1 MTVINQL
8 SGADQLAAGDS
19 VPFYSVAQG
28 DTRRF
33 TMSTLEAY
41 MADANFV
48 YRYFQ
53 TWAEF
58 LLSDGWKDQDI
69 FLVSAEDTGTH
80 DSVAG
85 DVGEAAGQT
94 PNVGV
99 FRYSILLTT
108 GVRISDTDAQ
118 VAKYWADQSA
128 ASAAA
133 ALASANAAL
142 VTLGDVNTA
151 GTTQVAAVNTAGSTQ
166 VAAVTS
172 EGATQVAAVND
183 AGLIQTANAAAQ
195 ATLAALS
202 ADEAEGFAATAG
214 GASVDNLFDIFSQV
228 TVNPPETASTI
239 QSNGWEIINSAPA
252 DVSLGA
258 VKVVRKGY
266 STAALPVAWVDTLYR
281 TKRVRQAYPNHA
293 SFTATEESLSDYVYS
308 TDFVF
313 GLANQSTETSPK
325 PIANWVMPS
334 RLTVA
339 SLVHW
344 EIAGFHKDG
353 RPLGAGGVG
362 QQVACV
368 KVRAT
373 NGTTSTAWQTVS
385 ATSLSTYCEWVRA
398 PEVFAGDLDV
408 SAFTDGAMIWLEAE
422 VYPWF
427 GTAASVLK
435 SEDNQ
440 TAGVLGRGFVRR
452 YFRKDA
458 TRAATFYKAY
468 VASTG
473 NDTTGVA
480 STNDAT
486 AAATPC
492 LTVQGALTK
501 IRTAAGLTRG
511 AMDNAHIY
519 IVDSVNQGNVSA
531 ITFYQDVGGIIVT
544 RASGSTRAAALITT
558 TASLRPFFTDHT
570 SGLTEGALIY
580 TDVSLKIGGAHSIQG
595 EATNRIFTQF
605 WNCNLDCNNQASN
618 LRNNSHLALFGVAL
632 ANGASVLGIT
642 ISTAEQRGIFGVTA
656 DLANGSP
663 DGFAVIGST
672 LTRCSAPSLSD
683 ASANGH
689 IWYNNFYP
697 NPHTNPPLHY
707 KGTVSGGNLGS
718 IAVVQNLVENLSTV
732 NGPTLRISGDSDF
745 GNVTHAVI
753 IHNTIVGDD
762 DYGRTNIVY
771 DEHPTVARFHKFTAY
786 KGNLTTSDNVKLDI
800 FTSNATRLGGF
811 AFHHGVGC
819 SGNFSLSPNSAGGGI
834 SFGQAYGGIGT
845 LIAGG
850 DPLFTNYQGVNAT
863 GPVAGVGGGT
873 YTLQAGS
880 PARDIL
886 AKPLLKY
893 DYAGASRGTGTQ
905 DAGCYA

>member
-1 MTVINQL
+1 MATPPYA
-8 SGADQLAAGDS
+8 SGLKSLIVAEVTAETS
-19 VPFYSVAQG
+19 V
-28 DTRRF
+28 
-33 TMSTLEAY
+33 
-41 MADANFV
+41 
-48 YRYFQ
+48 
-53 TWAEF
+53 
-58 LLSDGWKDQDI
+58 
-69 FLVSAEDTGTH
+69 
-80 DSVAG
+80 
-85 DVGEAAGQT
+85 
-94 PNVGV
+94 
-99 FRYSILLTT
+99 
-108 GVRISDTDAQ
+108 
-118 VAKYWADQSA
+118 
-128 ASAAA
+128 ASAAVIA
-133 ALASANAAL
+133 ARDDAIADIDA
-142 VTLGDVNTA
+142 
-151 GTTQVAAVNTAGSTQ
+151 
-166 VAAVTS
+166 
-172 EGATQVAAVND
+172 EGA
-183 AGLIQTANAAAQ
+183 IQTANAAAQ
-195 ATLAALS
+195 AALAALS
-202 ADEAEGFAATAG
+202 ANEAGGYASTAG
-214 GASVDNLFDIFSQV
+214 GASVDNLFSIFSQV
-228 TVNPPETASTI
+228 TVNPPETTSTI

-252 DVSLGA
+252 DISLGP

-266 STAALPVAWVDTLYR
+266 STAAVPVVWVDTLYR
-281 TKRVRQAYPNHA
+281 TKRVRQVYPNHA
-293 SFTATEESLSDYVYS
+293 SFTATEEALSDYVYS

-325 PIANWVMPS
+325 PVVNWVMPS

-339 SLVHW
+339 SAVHW
-344 EIAGFHKDG
+344 EIVAFHKDA
-353 RPLGAGGVG
+353 RPFGAGGVG

-368 KVRAT
+368 RVRAT
-373 NGTTSTAWQTVS
+373 DGTTSTAWQTVS

-408 SAFTDGAMIWLEAE
+408 SVFTDGAMIWLEAE

-427 GTAASVLK
+427 GAAASVLK

-458 TRAATFYKAY
+458 VRAATFYRAY

-480 STNDAT
+480 STTDET

-492 LTVQGALTK
+492 LTVQGALAK

-519 IVDSVNQGNVSA
+519 IVDGVNQGNVSA
-531 ITFYQDVGGIIVT
+531 ITYYQDIGGVIVT

-558 TASLRPFFTDHT
+558 TASLRPFMTDHT
-570 SGLTEGALIY
+570 TGLTEGALIY
-580 TDVSLKIGGAHSIQG
+580 KDVSFKIGGAHSIQG
-595 EATNRIFTQF
+595 ETANRIFTQF
-605 WNCNLDCNNQASN
+605 WNCNIDCNSQASN
-618 LRNNSHLALFGVAL
+618 LRNNSHLALFGVVVT
-632 ANGASVLGIT
+632 NGASVLGIT

-718 IAVVQNLVENLSTV
+718 IAIVQNLVESLSTGI
-732 NGPTLRISGDSDF
+732 GPTLRVSGDSDF
-745 GNVTHAVI
+745 GNITHAVI
-753 IHNTIVGDD
+753 IHNTTTGDAN
-762 DYGRTNIVY
+762 YGRTNIQY
-771 DEHPTVARFHKFTAY
+771 DEHPDVARFHKFMAY
-786 KGNLTTSDNVKLDI
+786 KGNLTPSDNTKSDI
-800 FTSNATRLGGF
+800 FTTNGARTGNF

-819 SGNFSLSPNSAGGGI
+819 AGNFSKSVNAAGGGI
-834 SFGQAYGGIGT
+834 SFGQAYGGVGT

-863 GPVAGVGGGT
+863 GPVAGAGGGD

-886 AKPLLKY
+886 AAPLLKY
-893 DYAGASRGTGTQ
+893 DLAGVARGTGTQ